1 MTISNRIIISG
12 KVVSGLGEG
21 RYYVEKYQPYFIQ
34 KLGYACFLGTL
45 NLRIKE
51 PVKLPDNKKISLKPP
66 EGGQVDC
73 YPVIIDKAFKGA
85 IVVPHKSKHGKDIVE
100 IVSPVCLR
108 KVLGSEIKCE
118 LE

>member
-1 MTISNRIIISG
+1 MVISG
-12 KVVSGLGEG
+12 QVVSGLGEG
-21 RYYVEKYQPYFIQ
+21 KYYVEKYQPYFVQ

-45 NLRIKE
+45 NFRIRE
-51 PVKLPDNKKISLKPP
+51 PVHLPENKKIIIKPR

-73 YPVIIDKAFKGA
+73 YPVLINKAFKGA
-85 IVVPHKSKHGKDIVE
+85 IVVPHKSRHGQDILEV
-100 IVSPVCLR
+100 VSPVCLR